1 MYPKVHCSTVYN
13 RAWKQPRCPSTNEW
27 IQKLWYIYTKEY
39 PSAIKRN
46 IFASVLINLGS
57 SKSVRLSP
65 FESVSLS
72 LKQMNLEPI
81 IQSAESQKEKYKY
94 CVLMHIYGIFKA
106 GTDEPVCRAAV
117 ETQTQRT
124 DLRTQWGKERAG
136 QTESSMETY
145 TLPHVK
151 QRARGQ
157 FLYDSGNSTPV
168 SVTMQR
174 GGRES

>member
-46 IFASVLINLGS
+46 IFASVLINLGT
-57 SKSVRLSP
+57 SKSVRLSQ

-81 IQSAESQKEKYKY
+81 IQSAESQKEKNKY

-106 GTDEPVCRAAV
+106 GTNEPVCRAAV

-124 DLRTQWGKERAG
+124 DLWTQRGKERVARIERVAWKHK
-136 QTESSMETY
+136 QPY
-145 TLPHVK
+145 VK

>member
-39 PSAIKRN
+39 PS
-46 IFASVLINLGS
+46 FASVLINLGT
-57 SKSVRLSP
+57 SKSVRLSQ

-81 IQSAESQKEKYKY
+81 IQSAESQKEKNKY
-94 CVLMHIYGIFKA
+94 CVLMHIFGIFKA
-106 GTDEPVCRAAV
+106 GTNEPVCRAAV

-136 QTESSMETY
+136 QTEKAAWKLTHYHM
-145 TLPHVK
+145 
-151 QRARGQ
+151 
-157 FLYDSGNSTPV
+157 
-168 SVTMQR
+168 
-174 GGRES
+174 